1 MASFSIGE
9 AYGAGFGL
17 VARKPLQ
24 VLTWGIVSSAL
35 KLLPVLLM
43 LWLVGPD
50 MIKAWGELIANAAAN
65 GDPQDGMDSFT
76 QTMSQVQSF
85 EALGWL
91 TSILATAVINAA
103 IFRAM
108 LRPGD
113 GGLMH
118 MKLGMDE
125 LWQGLLYL
133 VAGILIAI
141 FAVLVVL
148 ASAALGGIVYFI
160 GEAAG
165 SPLGGWIKALGLI
178 ATVIA
183 CLTTIVWIWLRFSLA
198 GPATFDT
205 RTFQL
210 FESWSLTK
218 GHSWSLLGLALL
230 LLATILA
237 FEVVFGGLLLATFF
251 SLGSLEALSPDSI
264 EAFFAQ
270 APDVWLGQAAP
281 WLIGI
286 GLIGAL
292 LSGVVYTI
300 LLAPF
305 ASVYAQL
312 TQTPQPAA

>member
-9 AYGAGFGL
+9 AYGSGFGL

-24 VLTWGIVSSAL
+24 VLTWGIVYSGL

-50 MIKAWGELIANAAAN
+50 MLKAWGELIANAAAN
-65 GDPQDGMDSFT
+65 GDPEAGMESFA
-76 QTMSQVQSF
+76 QTMSRVQSF

-91 TSILATAVINAA
+91 TSILATAIINAA
-103 IFRAM
+103 IYRAM

-113 GGLMH
+113 GGFLH
-118 MKLGMDE
+118 MKVGMDE
-125 LWQGLLYL
+125 LWQGLIYL
-133 VAGILIAI
+133 VASILIAI
-141 FAVLVVL
+141 FAVLVLL
-148 ASAALGGIVYFI
+148 ASAAIGGIVYFI

-165 SPLGGWIKALGLI
+165 SPLGGWIKVLGLI
-178 ATVIA
+178 ATVVA
-183 CLTTIVWIWLRFSLA
+183 CFTTIIWICLRFALA
-198 GPATFDT
+198 GPATFDN

-210 FESWSLTK
+210 FESWTLTK

-230 LLATILA
+230 LLVTFIVV
-237 FEVVFGGLLLATFF
+237 EVVLGGIFLATFF

-270 APDVWLGQAAP
+270 PPDVWLAVAAP
-281 WLIGI
+281 WIIGI
-286 GLIGAL
+286 GMISAL
-292 LSGVVYTI
+292 LSGILYTV

-312 TQTPQPAA
+312 TETPQPAA

>member
-9 AYGAGFGL
+9 AYGSGFAL
-17 VARKPLQ
+17 VSRKPLQ
-24 VLTWGIVSSAL
+24 VLTWGFVYSAL
-35 KLLPVLLM
+35 KLLPALLM
-43 LWLVGPD
+43 FWLVGPD
-50 MIKAWGELIANAAAN
+50 MLKAWGELIANAAAN
-65 GDPQDGMDSFT
+65 GDPQEGMESFT
-76 QTMSQVQSF
+76 QTMSRVQSF

-91 TSILATAVINAA
+91 TSILATAIINAA
-103 IFRAM
+103 VFRAM

-113 GGLMH
+113 GGFLH
-118 MKLGMDE
+118 LKLGMDE
-125 LWQGLLYL
+125 LWQGLIYL
-133 VAGILIAI
+133 VAGILIVI
-141 FAVLVVL
+141 FAILVVL
-148 ASAALGGIVYFI
+148 ASAAVGGIVFFI
-160 GEAAG
+160 GESAG

-178 ATVIA
+178 ATAVA
-183 CLTTIVWIWLRFSLA
+183 CVTTIVWICLRFSLA

-230 LLATILA
+230 LFVTILA
-237 FEVVFGGLLLATFF
+237 FEVVLGGILLATFF

-270 APDVWLGQAAP
+270 SPDVWLGQAAP
-281 WLIGI
+281 WMIGI
-286 GLIGAL
+286 GLISAL

-312 TQTPQPAA
+312 TETPQPAA